1 MSRNKQEKN
10 LCEFGF
16 FKQFLDMTP
25 KARFIKKK
33 NYNLD
38 KLSELKYFALQK
50 ILLTYFKRQVISQ
63 KETDATHIHD
73 NVLLCKCIKNSQNS
87 TKISNEKCSF

>member
-33 NYNLD
+33 IITWINY
-38 KLSELKYFALQK
+38 
-50 ILLTYFKRQVISQ
+50 
-63 KETDATHIHD
+63 
-73 NVLLCKCIKNSQNS
+73 QN
-87 TKISNEKCSF
+87 